1 MKKISALLISFP
13 LAAAS
18 FSGICAAE
26 NKTNLFGYT
35 DGAQV
40 VSVNEVTGRID
51 SRTGVIYSQIV
62 GDRQLTQLRMNLL
75 IPRNNVKKPAI
86 IYFPGGGF
94 TTADHGKFSEMRF
107 ALAKAG
113 FVVASAQYRTVPNLF
128 PALIEDA
135 KSAVRFLRANADRF
149 GIDSDK
155 IGVLGDS
162 AGGYVVQMLGA
173 TNGET
178 EFNQGD
184 FLQQSSD
191 VQAVVSLYGISD
203 LLSIGEGYSD
213 EIQKVHES
221 PAVTEA
227 LLVNGAAFN
236 TFPGMSISKNKEKAQ
251 FASPIY
257 HIDGNEPPFLLMHG
271 SADMLVSPQQSAHM
285 FEALQNNGQ
294 TESEY
299 ILIEGADHAGI
310 KWYQDAV
317 INKITDFFLQKLGP
331 IEKGSEE
338 KRLDL

>member
-1 MKKISALLISFP
+1 MKKISALLISLP
-13 LAAAS
+13 LLAVS
-18 FSGICAAE
+18 FSALCAKA
-26 NKTNLFGYT
+26 NKTELFGYT

-62 GDRQLTQLRMNLL
+62 GDRQLTQLKMNLL
-75 IPRNNVKKPAI
+75 LPRNNVKKPAI

-94 TTADHGKFSEMRF
+94 TTSDHDKFSELRF

-113 FVVASAQYRTVPNLF
+113 FVVASAEYRTVPNLF
-128 PALIEDA
+128 PAIVEDA
-135 KSAVRFLRANADRF
+135 KAAVRYLRAHSDLFNVDP
-149 GIDSDK
+149 DK

-162 AGGYVVQMLGA
+162 AGGYVVQMLGS
-173 TNGET
+173 TNNEKEFDQGE
-178 EFNQGD
+178 
-184 FLQQSSD
+184 FLNVSSN

-203 LLSIGEGYSD
+203 LLTIGEGYSP

-236 TFPGMSISKNKEKAQ
+236 TFPGMAITENKEKARH
-251 FASPIY
+251 ASPIY
-257 HIDGNEPPFLLMHG
+257 HVNGNEPPFLLMHG
-271 SADMLVSPQQSAHM
+271 SADMLVSPLQSAHM
-285 FEALQNNGQ
+285 FEALKDNGQ
-294 TESEY
+294 KESEY
-299 ILIEGADHAGI
+299 VLIKDADHAGI

>member
-1 MKKISALLISFP
+1 MKKISALLISLP
-13 LAAAS
+13 LLAVS
-18 FSGICAAE
+18 FSALCAKEDKAE
-26 NKTNLFGYT
+26 LFGYT

-51 SRTGVIYSQIV
+51 SRTGVIYSQVI
-62 GDRQLTQLRMNLL
+62 GDRQLTQLKMNLL

-94 TTADHGKFSEMRF
+94 TTADHDKFTEMRF

-113 FVVASAQYRTVPNLF
+113 FVVATAQYRTVPNLF
-128 PALIEDA
+128 PAIVEDA

-149 GIDSDK
+149 GINPDK

-173 TNGET
+173 TNGEKD
-178 EFNQGD
+178 FNKGD
-184 FLQQSSD
+184 FLQFSSD

-203 LLSIGEGYSD
+203 LLSIGEGYTD

-227 LLVNGAAFN
+227 LLINGVAFN
-236 TFPGMSISKNKEKAQ
+236 TFPGMAITESKAKAQ
-251 FASPIY
+251 YASPIY
-257 HIDGNEPPFLLMHG
+257 HVDGTEPPFLLMHG
-271 SADMLVSPQQSAHM
+271 SADMLVSPLQSAHM
-285 FEALQNNGQ
+285 FEALNAKGQ

-299 ILIEGADHAGI
+299 VLIKDADHAGI

-317 INKITDFFLQKLGP
+317 IGKVTDFFLQKLGP
-331 IEKGSEE
+331 IEKGAEE

>member
-1 MKKISALLISFP
+1 
-13 LAAAS
+13 
-18 FSGICAAE
+18 
-26 NKTNLFGYT
+26 
-35 DGAQV
+35 
-40 VSVNEVTGRID
+40 
-51 SRTGVIYSQIV
+51 
-62 GDRQLTQLRMNLL
+62 
-75 IPRNNVKKPAI
+75 
-86 IYFPGGGF
+86 
-94 TTADHGKFSEMRF
+94 MRF
-107 ALAKAG
+107 ALTKAG

-128 PALIEDA
+128 PAIIEDA

-227 LLVNGAAFN
+227 LLINGAAFN

-251 FASPIY
+251 YASPIY

-271 SADMLVSPQQSAHM
+271 SADMLVSPLQSAHM

-338 KRLDL
+338 KSKISKK